1 MVSIVLGQLIV
12 KSLYF
17 LCAMLVVAVV
27 SNFEELVLLMD
38 ISRGAD
44 PIIAIVHWYSC
55 DYEPF
60 FFSFLRLRVYHLQ
73 QVRLV

>member
-1 MVSIVLGQLIV
+1 MVSTVLGQLIV

-17 LCAMLVVAVV
+17 LGAMLAVAEG

-38 ISRGAD
+38 ISRCAD
-44 PIIAIVHWYSC
+44 PIIAIVHWYPC
-55 DYEPF
+55 DYVPF
-60 FFSFLRLRVYHLQ
+60 FFSFLSLWIYHLQ